1 MDQGI
6 ISTRYARAIYEYAA
20 AKKDETALYDEMQ
33 LLKENFRS
41 QPLLRRV
48 LSDPTV
54 STDEKI
60 TVLTT
65 AASTA
70 RSDVGELGRT
80 TQHVIRMV
88 INNQRASYMEN
99 IAQMYVKEYR
109 RKKGIQVV
117 HLTTVDPA
125 DDGLQHDLLSV
136 IAKETPA
143 KIEFH
148 THTDPALIGG
158 FVLTIEDKRLDASVK
173 EQLRVLNGL
182 IK

>member
-33 LLKENFRS
+33 LLKANFRS

-48 LSDPTV
+48 LSDPTI

-60 TVLTT
+60 KVLTT
-65 AASTA
+65 AGGKPDSAVS
-70 RSDVGELGRT
+70 
-80 TQHVIRMV
+80 QHVIRMV
-88 INNQRASYMEN
+88 IANQRASYMES

-109 RKKGIQVV
+109 RQKGIQVV
-117 HLTTVDPA
+117 HLTTVEPS
-125 DDGLQHDLLSV
+125 DDGLQHSLLSV

-148 THTDPALIGG
+148 THTDPNLIGG

-182 IK
+182 LIK